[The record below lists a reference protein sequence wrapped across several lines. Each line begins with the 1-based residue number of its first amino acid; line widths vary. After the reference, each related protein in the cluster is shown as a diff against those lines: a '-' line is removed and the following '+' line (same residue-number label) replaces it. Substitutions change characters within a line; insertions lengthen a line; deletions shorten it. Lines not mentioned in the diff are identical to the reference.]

1 MSKVLI
7 LDFDGVIVDSID
19 ECFERSSDAYKCLH
33 DEFFVSSCNKKLFYK
48 YRYLVGPASHF
59 VYLFDAIKMISNPKE
74 QECTAEQLFNELL
87 SSETKQQKERRI
99 TFEGLFFSI
108 IAFNAANI

>member
-19 ECFERSSDAYKCLH
+19 ECFERSSDAYKCLN
-33 DEFFVSSCNKKLFYK
+33 DEFYVSSYYKKLFYK

-59 VYLFDAIKMISNPKE
+59 VYLFDAIKMIRKAVS
-74 QECTAEQLFNELL
+74 
-87 SSETKQQKERRI
+87 
-99 TFEGLFFSI
+99 
-108 IAFNAANI
+108 